1 MLSYKVDLFVQL
13 GLIFQSTGFVFFNTL
28 LIFFIVKAEE
38 KLQYELRCCHDRG
51 YYECSEK
58 YPVFCGKALY
68 YIRHK
73 IRRIENDRRKLSAN
87 GRTKRNVQRVYTVDK
102 SRLELTGQPKSIYLA
117 FEQSEKE
124 VADLHQRTKE
134 GIETARL
141 NGKQIGRAAGLTV
154 TTKKGLETKQL
165 IAVHSKDFGGSL
177 DDAQMMKLAG
187 LARNTFYKYKR
198 ELRLGA

>member
-102 SRLELTGQPKSIYLA
+102 SRLELTGQPKSIFYNVRYEKICKAVMRTLEYCA
-117 FEQSEKE
+117 DYEDEKQRSE
-124 VADLHQRTKE
+124 AH
-134 GIETARL
+134 
-141 NGKQIGRAAGLTV
+141 
-154 TTKKGLETKQL
+154 
-165 IAVHSKDFGGSL
+165 
-177 DDAQMMKLAG
+177 
-187 LARNTFYKYKR
+187 
-198 ELRLGA
+198 